1 MQMQLGFYFDSVRC
15 TGCKTCELACKDY
28 NNLDAGLSYRHVYD
42 YEGGTWRHNEDG
54 TWYQD
59 AFAYHVSLS
68 CNHCTGAICLI
79 VCPTGAMHREGNGI
93 VRVNSQVCIGCGYCA
108 LACPYHAP
116 SVSDV
121 THTSVKCDGCFERLI
136 ENTPPI
142 CVDACPMRA
151 LSLDD
156 IAALRKKLGTIA
168 EVAPL
173 PDASY
178 TQPNLVIRPGMAA
191 RRSNS
196 TDGFIAN
203 PTEVK

>member
-1 MQMQLGFYFDSVRC
+1 MQFGFYFDSVRC

-28 NNLDAGLSYRHVYD
+28 NNLDTGLSYRHVYD
-42 YEGGTWRHNEDG
+42 YEGGTWKRNGDG

-68 CNHCTGAICLI
+68 CNHCADAICLI
-79 VCPTGAMHREGNGI
+79 VCPTGAMHREDNGI
-93 VRVNSQVCIGCGYCA
+93 VRVNSQVCIGCGYCT

-116 SVSDV
+116 SVSDI
-121 THTSVKCDGCFERLI
+121 THTSVKCDGCFERL
-136 ENTPPI
+136 EQKKPPI

-151 LSLDD
+151 LKFDD
-156 IAALRKKLGTIA
+156 IATIRKTFGTVA

-173 PDASY
+173 PAASHSL
-178 TQPNLVIRPGMAA
+178 PNLAIRPSVYA
-191 RRSNS
+191 RQTNS

-203 PTEVK
+203 PKEVN

>member
-1 MQMQLGFYFDSVRC
+1 
-15 TGCKTCELACKDY
+15 
-28 NNLDAGLSYRHVYD
+28 
-42 YEGGTWRHNEDG
+42 
-54 TWYQD
+54 
-59 AFAYHVSLS
+59 
-68 CNHCTGAICLI
+68 
-79 VCPTGAMHREGNGI
+79 
-93 VRVNSQVCIGCGYCA
+93 
-108 LACPYHAP
+108 
-116 SVSDV
+116 
-121 THTSVKCDGCFERLI
+121 
-136 ENTPPI
+136 
-142 CVDACPMRA
+142 MRA